1 MQNGEIEIFN
11 ENFFRD
17 LSAYYLDWQLLAD
30 GELVEAGTVSNLNVA
45 PQQKAKL
52 KLDISDVNSYKDK
65 ELLLNVSYKLKK
77 AETLLSPGFTVAKAQ
92 MSVTPYKAP
101 DMALVNVKKA
111 NIESVAPSV
120 NNNDGNY
127 LIIEGEDFIIEFA
140 KNNGFLI
147 IVFFSIIIYSNK
159 P

>member
-1 MQNGEIEIFN
+1 
-11 ENFFRD
+11 
-17 LSAYYLDWQLLAD
+17 
-30 GELVEAGTVSNLNVA
+30 
-45 PQQKAKL
+45 
-52 KLDISDVNSYKDK
+52 
-65 ELLLNVSYKLKK
+65 
-77 AETLLSPGFTVAKAQ
+77 

-140 KNNGFLI
+140 KNNGFLSDI
-147 IVFFSIIIYSNK
+147 RLQARN
-159 P
+159 

>member
-1 MQNGEIEIFN
+1 
-11 ENFFRD
+11 
-17 LSAYYLDWQLLAD
+17 
-30 GELVEAGTVSNLNVA
+30 
-45 PQQKAKL
+45 
-52 KLDISDVNSYKDK
+52 
-65 ELLLNVSYKLKK
+65 
-77 AETLLSPGFTVAKAQ
+77 

-140 KNNGFLI
+140 KNNGFLSRYK
-147 IVFFSIIIYSNK
+147 VAGKELMNDGGQLVPNFWRAPTDNDYGARLQPSRFLPDSVLFLRAF
-159 P
+159 PWHVL

>member
-1 MQNGEIEIFN
+1 M
-11 ENFFRD
+11 
-17 LSAYYLDWQLLAD
+17 AD

-92 MSVTPYKAP
+92 MSVIPYKAP
-101 DMALVNVKKA
+101 DMA
-111 NIESVAPSV
+111 
-120 NNNDGNY
+120 
-127 LIIEGEDFIIEFA
+127 
-140 KNNGFLI
+140 
-147 IVFFSIIIYSNK
+147 
-159 P
+159 